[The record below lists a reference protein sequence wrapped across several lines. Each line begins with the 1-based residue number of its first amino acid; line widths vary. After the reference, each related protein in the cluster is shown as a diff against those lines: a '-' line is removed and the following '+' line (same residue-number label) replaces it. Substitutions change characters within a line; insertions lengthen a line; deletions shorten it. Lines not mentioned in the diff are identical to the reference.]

1 MEKRTSW
8 FFAGVLAL
16 LFAMTAWAEKV
27 ATVVTGRLARME
39 YAMLLNEY
47 GAPVGEAT
55 FDYFVEDV
63 VHDYAGTVGYL
74 NVLAELGG
82 FSSPTGGQ
90 TEWIVRNVPM
100 LVSEDM
106 TGPPH
111 SVWFNP
117 GVFGDQVWPGQ
128 LYATYAMISDEPLDQ
143 APSGTALDTWDFS
156 LLPGGYAIWWLYDT
170 LDGNLGQLDNAVPGP
185 PSTAQAKTEGPSASP
200 YRTSMPDIAQ
210 KPMECGPT
218 STANSFRW
226 LAKEHGFEDK
236 LPKKDDDLIKD
247 LMTAMTGEAK
257 RPFKGLDGD
266 QLHDGKITYAN
277 DKKLPLI
284 VKGGLNDPNA
294 GGAKAFD
301 FIQSEIDAGE
311 DVEFLI
317 GWPGGTGSHWVT
329 VTGYGVRDNHLF
341 LRVNDPDDG
350 KTGSVTWE
358 LNRQGDFITP
368 RGRMLWAVSESFVKQ
383 DEIALPADT
392 AGRHHTFS
400 GHVEVGTDGSET
412 FVSDASS
419 NPGHSYDSST
429 HVVHLVNEQ
438 GGDVKVVQLTATFFV
453 PLQNYPQSPRF
464 NPNTDPWAPIKTS
477 SQIVQRNQSY
487 QYSGAA
493 AQFLEIEQRWKL
505 VPNPSSED
513 IDVSP
518 FFRGAIPL
526 QLRSFTVHTWCL
538 NAEVKVEELDSS
550 ANLQDPEGVT
560 SRTLEFSLARSPTPG
575 CEVRIDLAPAGVRL
589 TAEPQSILFTP
600 TDWEIPRTVVVRA
613 APDPNLA
620 LQPCPPIDTEILQL
634 SLSSCSPIFQDSYLP
649 PQVFPLDSNGFVPN
663 VLCPFGGTPCEIQI
677 DPNGPFV
684 VCP

>member
-1 MEKRTSW
+1 MEKKTSW
-8 FFAGVLAL
+8 FFVVVLVL
-16 LFAMTAWAEKV
+16 LLAITAWAEKV

-39 YAMLLNEY
+39 YAMLLNDY

-55 FDYFVEDV
+55 FDYYVEDV
-63 VHDYAGTVGYL
+63 VDSYVGTVGYL
-74 NVLAELGG
+74 NVLADLGG
-82 FSSPTGGQ
+82 FSAPTGGQ
-90 TEWIVRNVPM
+90 KEWIVHNVPM

-111 SVWFNP
+111 SVWFDP
-117 GVFGDQVWPGQ
+117 GVYGDQVWPGQ
-128 LYATYAMISDEPLDQ
+128 PYATYAMISDEPLNQ
-143 APSGTALDTWDFS
+143 APSDVVPDTWDYS
-156 LLPGGYAIWWLYDT
+156 LLPGGFAVWGLYDT
-170 LDGNLGQLDNAVPGP
+170 LGGNLGQLDSAVSGP

-226 LAKEHGFEDK
+226 LAKEHGFEAK
-236 LPKKDDDLIKD
+236 LPQKDDDLIKD
-247 LMTAMTGEAK
+247 LMKAMTGQAQ
-257 RPFKGLDGD
+257 RPFQGLNGD
-266 QLHDGKITYAN
+266 QLHDGKITYAK

-294 GGAKAFD
+294 SGAKAFD
-301 FIQSEIDAGE
+301 FIKSEIDAGE

-317 GWPGGTGSHWVT
+317 AWPGGTGSHWVT
-329 VTGYGVRDNHLF
+329 VAGYGVKDNRLF

-358 LNRQGDFITP
+358 LNRQGDFVSP
-368 RGRMLWAVSESFVKQ
+368 RGHMLWAVSESFVKQ
-383 DEIALPADT
+383 DEIALPPVT
-392 AGRHHTFS
+392 AGRYHTFS
-400 GHVEVGTDGSET
+400 GHMELGTDGSET
-412 FVSDASS
+412 FVPDASS
-419 NPGHSYDSST
+419 NPGHSYDART
-429 HVVHLVNEQ
+429 HIVHVVNEQ
-438 GGDVKVVQLTATFFV
+438 GGAVKVVQLTAVFFV
-453 PLQNYPQSPRF
+453 PLQNEPQSPRF
-464 NPNTDPWAPIKTS
+464 NPETDPWSLVKTS

-513 IDVSP
+513 IDLSP
-518 FFRGAIPL
+518 FFKGVVPL
-526 QLRSFTVHTWCL
+526 QLRSFTVQTWCL

-550 ANLQDPEGVT
+550 ANVHDPEGVAG
-560 SRTLEFSLARSPTPG
+560 RTLEFSLARSPKLG
-575 CEVRIDLAPAGVRL
+575 CEVRIDLAPSGGRL
-589 TAEPQSILFTP
+589 TAEPPSILFTP
-600 TDWEIPRTVVVRA
+600 TDWEIPKTVVVRA

-620 LQPCPPIDTEILQL
+620 LQPYPAIDTEILQL
-634 SLSSCSPIFQDSYLP
+634 ELSSCDPLFQDSYLP

-663 VLCPFGGTPCEIQI
+663 VLCPWERHPCEPRS
-677 DPNGPFV
+677 DPNGLFV